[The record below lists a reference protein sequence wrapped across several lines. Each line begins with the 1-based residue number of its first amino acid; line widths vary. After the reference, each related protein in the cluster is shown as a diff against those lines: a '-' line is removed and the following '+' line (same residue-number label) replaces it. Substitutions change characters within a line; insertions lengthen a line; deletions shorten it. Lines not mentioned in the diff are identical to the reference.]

1 MLKLSAT
8 PPGKII
14 GKSVTV
20 VILGAA
26 SLLVA
31 VHPTGYSLNVSHAVP
46 HQSPSPF
53 LGEGFRVREITKTLT
68 NKLYRSY
75 PLTFFGAPATAQGA
89 VTDGEI
95 AQFAKSVWEIEQKRQ
110 QAYNEIKKINNGV
123 TPPINCSDADSLNG
137 LGREVR
143 ELAVNFCE
151 ESKIIATNNGLT
163 VSRFNQIQ
171 MAYQNDAQ
179 VKQKVD
185 AELIRIQRESII
197 N

>member
-8 PPGKII
+8 IPGKIL
-14 GKSVTV
+14 GKSVFV
-20 VILGAA
+20 VIIGAA

-31 VHPTGYSLNVSHAVP
+31 AP
-46 HQSPSPF
+46 PSA
-53 LGEGFRVREITKTLT
+53 
-68 NKLYRSY
+68 YRSY
-75 PLTFFGAPATAQGA
+75 PLTFFGATATAQGA

-110 QAYNEIKKINNGV
+110 QVYNEIKKINNGV

-137 LGREVR
+137 LRREVR

-151 ESKIIATNNGLT
+151 ESKTIAANNGLT

-171 MAYQNDAQ
+171 IAYQNDAQ

-185 AELIRIQRESII
+185 AELIRIQRESIV